1 MLFLQ
6 PFNIEVIRLN
16 ETIMKK
22 ITLFIFITLFCG
34 FLRADELFPFA
45 ISFDTPKDAINM
57 SSLLDAPAGK
67 YGFVRVQGD
76 KFVTDNGEIRFW
88 ATNLSGHANFPEK
101 DAAEKLA
108 DRLAQFGINCVRLHH
123 MDSWAIWGDKPQ
135 SLRKIN
141 PVMLDKLDYLI
152 AALKKRGIYVNLNL
166 HVGRW
171 LDDRDGF
178 PHKDKRPKYD
188 KGLDNFEPKMIE
200 LQKEYAKDLLTH
212 VNPYTGLSYNNEP
225 AVAMVEI
232 NNENS
237 VVIEWASGNLDELPD
252 PYGTEFQK
260 QWNDWLYKK
269 YQTTQT
275 MLQAWNCINK
285 PLGDE
290 MIHGGDFEKPLTF
303 DGKDWYLQ
311 RDDKEQAE
319 CFVVPEEKLVRI
331 IVHRDGKVTWTPQL
345 MFRNFEIEKN
355 QPYTLSFRIR
365 SDKPISLRS
374 YVAMDA
380 APWENLGMYAAISVT
395 PEWKTF
401 QYHFFGTQDYENARF
416 TFTGLKPGTFEIA
429 GVTLRSGGDF
439 GNDMNYDLEKRNVPI
454 AKKNETH
461 LSEEYRRDFWQF
473 LVDLEWN
480 YWLPMSQYLKSELN
494 VKSPVSGTQLYYGS
508 KHVQAALDYC
518 DDHAYWNHPS
528 FPVKQWD
535 NKDWYIRNR
544 ALVNFAD
551 TDIFTRLGTRR
562 IAGKPHTISEYNH
575 PVPNQFSAEGLP
587 MICAFAQFQGWNGV
601 FQYTYAHAPNMEPE
615 KFTGYFDMIAHAGQ
629 LVHAPA
635 CAAIML
641 RGDVTKAKTTIF
653 GSMDQKTEL
662 DAFVKNRSPRQIDF
676 KSLGLDFRL
685 TLLHGTALDLNGKNG
700 TDSQKI
706 PVIPEDQKVFV
717 SDTGELTW
725 NMEEKDAG
733 YFTLNTPKTK
743 IFSGFIQNRKFKIG
757 DIELSFGK
765 TRLDWATVSL
775 TELSPNRI
783 LVAATGFMENTG
795 MKFEQYDNTNPDR
808 MTVHNNWGNAPIL
821 CEGIPLTLELHTN
834 GKMVRCFALN
844 SSGQRKEQVGKDI
857 ISSQKTAT
865 IKLTPETKTLWYEIV
880 FESL

>member
-1 MLFLQ
+1 
-6 PFNIEVIRLN
+6 
-16 ETIMKK
+16 MKA
-22 ITLFIFITLFCG
+22 ITMNSYKFILFIFITIFCETLLCE
-34 FLRADELFPFA
+34 FLKADELFPFA
-45 ISFDTPKDAINM
+45 ISYDTPKDGINM

-67 YGFVRVQGD
+67 YGFVRVQDD
-76 KFVTDNGEIRFW
+76 KFVTGNGEIRFW
-88 ATNLSGHANFPEK
+88 ATNLSGRANFPEK
-101 DAAEKLA
+101 DSAEKLA

-123 MDSWAIWGDKPQ
+123 MDSWAIWGDKPKSQ
-135 SLRKIN
+135 RKID
-141 PVMLDKLDYLI
+141 PIMLDKLDYLI
-152 AALKKRGIYVNLNL
+152 AALKKRGIYVNINL

-188 KGLDNFEPKMIE
+188 KGLDNFEPRMIE

-237 VVIEWASGNLDELPD
+237 VVIEWANGNLDDLPE

-260 QWNDWLYKK
+260 QWNDWLRKK
-269 YQTTQT
+269 YRTTQA
-275 MLQAWNCINK
+275 MLQSWNCINE

-290 MIHGGDFEKPLTF
+290 MIYGGDFSKPLTF

-319 CFVVPEEKLVRI
+319 CYVVPDEQLVRVV
-331 IVHRDGKVTWTPQL
+331 VHRDGKVSWTPQL
-345 MFRNFEIEKN
+345 MFRKFRVEKN
-355 QPYTLSFRIR
+355 KPYTLSFRIR
-365 SDKPISLRS
+365 SDKPISLRP

-380 APWENLGMYAAISVT
+380 APWENLGMYAVISVT

-429 GVTLRSGGDF
+429 GVTLRSGGNF
-439 GNDMNYDLEKRNVPI
+439 GIDASCTLEKGNVPTL
-454 AKKNETH
+454 KKNEIH

-494 VKSPVSGTQLYYGS
+494 VQSPISGTQLYYGS

-528 FPVKQWD
+528 WSVKQWD
-535 NKDWYIRNR
+535 KKDWYIRNR
-544 ALVNFAD
+544 ALVNFVD

-562 IAGKPHTISEYNH
+562 IAGKPHTVSEYNH

-601 FQYTYAHAPNMEPE
+601 FQYTYAHEPNIEPE
-615 KFTGYFDMIAHAGQ
+615 KFTGYFDMIAHTGQ

-635 CAAIML
+635 CAAIIL
-641 RGDVTKAKTTIF
+641 RGDVAKAQTTIL
-653 GSMDQKTEL
+653 GSMDQQTEL
-662 DAFVKNRSPRQIDF
+662 NAFIKDRSPRQIDF
-676 KSLGLDFRL
+676 KSIGLDFRL
-685 TLLHGTALDLNGKNG
+685 TLLHKTVLDLSGKNG
-700 TDSQKI
+700 TDLPKI

-725 NMEEKDAG
+725 NLEEKDAG

-743 IFSGFIQNRKFKIG
+743 IFSGFIRNRKFKIG
-757 DIELSFGK
+757 TIELSFGK

-775 TELSPNRI
+775 TELAPNRI

-795 MKFEQYDNTNPDR
+795 MKFERYDNTNPDR
-808 MTVHNNWGNAPIL
+808 MTVHDHWGDAPIL
-821 CEGIPLTLELHTN
+821 CEGIPLTLKLQTG
-834 GKMVRCFALN
+834 GKVVRYFALN
-844 SSGQRKEQVGKDI
+844 PAGQRKEQLGKDI
-857 ISSQKTAT
+857 INSGETVL
-865 IKLTPETKTLWYEIV
+865 IKLSPEAKTLWYEIV
-880 FESL
+880 LESL